1 MPPQRTPSPAA
12 QSRRDL
18 DGLISAILDKLEADD
33 PAWAA
38 TLDQRLKDARM
49 RAAGR
54 AATDPGTP

>member
-1 MPPQRTPSPAA
+1 MAVKRTPSPAA

-38 TLDQRLKDARM
+38 ALAQSLKNARI
-49 RAAGR
+49 RVA
-54 AATDPGTP
+54 D